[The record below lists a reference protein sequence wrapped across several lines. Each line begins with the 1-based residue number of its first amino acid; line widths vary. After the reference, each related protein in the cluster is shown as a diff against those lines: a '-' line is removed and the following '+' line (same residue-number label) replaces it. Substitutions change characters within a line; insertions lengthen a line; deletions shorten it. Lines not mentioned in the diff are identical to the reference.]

1 MSEGEPKYYC
11 RNCGAKVKSTDTEC
25 PKCGINLK
33 EVGRRIELA
42 LVETIKL
49 SDNVGLANRITGSLV
64 NVSGGVTFTSSLVN
78 AIPKEKR
85 EEIGIREELLS
96 TLKNIDQTLKEKMS
110 QTPFVKIEK
119 SVITAPINISQQ
131 GDNIVIT
138 TNIEDSF
145 NRIYQE
151 IEKMNVDLSTKVQAK
166 SKIKELKEEIEKEK
180 PDISKIRK
188 IWAELKSLVPLLAS
202 SAQLLT
208 IISKFLLG

>member
-1 MSEGEPKYYC
+1 
-11 RNCGAKVKSTDTEC
+11 
-25 PKCGINLK
+25 
-33 EVGRRIELA
+33 VGRRIELA